1 MARQSQALKVQKF
14 HQGNVPTKQG
24 REQQDK
30 IIHAGFRV
38 LAKESHPGHGGSTEE
53 MQRLNAARDELKFD
67 QRKTVVIDWW
77 KQEPLKRA

>member
-1 MARQSQALKVQKF
+1 
-14 HQGNVPTKQG
+14 
-24 REQQDK
+24 
-30 IIHAGFRV
+30 
-38 LAKESHPGHGGSTEE
+38 